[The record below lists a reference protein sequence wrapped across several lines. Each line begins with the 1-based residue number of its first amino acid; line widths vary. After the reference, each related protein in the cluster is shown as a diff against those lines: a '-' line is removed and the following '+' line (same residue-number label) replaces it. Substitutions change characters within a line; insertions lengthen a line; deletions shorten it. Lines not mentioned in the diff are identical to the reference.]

1 MAEWRVSDEA
11 FAEATKG
18 QLLSREQ
25 YRRIK
30 SMSRRE
36 LEIMIANVYRNG
48 FDDCAEAMQ
57 KKAEEAAEAEETE
70 EVKADWDD
78 VLRVIGEVKGIG
90 PKMLD
95 AIDQKMK
102 EVMG

>member
-57 KKAEEAAEAEETE
+57 KKGEEAAEAEETE
-70 EVKADWDD
+70 EVKRDWED
-78 VLRVIGEVKGIG
+78 VLRMIAEVRGMT
-90 PKMLD
+90 PEMLTE
-95 AIDQKMK
+95 IDERMRA
-102 EVMG
+102 G